1 MSTTD
6 IIAVLHSAHF
16 KKGLL
21 EGYGILVTP
30 EKIVGA
36 KKFKMG
42 FFAALLIDESKL
54 DIATR
59 MKAYEVAKEIQEN
72 KDFEIPIRQ
81 LLGLELKKPGRL
93 WAGHLQITSTSGE
106 YKVKIVAQTTG
117 TEFRI
122 LQTALTLFAPNV
134 LKMVQ

>member
-1 MSTTD
+1 LSTTE

-42 FFAALLIDESKL
+42 FFAALLLDESKL

-59 MKAYEVAKEIQEN
+59 MKAYEVAKEIEEN
-72 KDFEIPIRQ
+72 KDFEVPLNQ

-93 WAGHLQITSTSGE
+93 WAGHLHITSTGGE
-106 YKVKIVAQTTG
+106 YKVKIVAQTTA

-122 LQTALTLFAPNV
+122 LQTALTQLAPNV